1 MTKLLTVRDDLVRTR
16 HKTKVDLAENIAGIL
31 NDYKGQF
38 EEYSIQ
44 LEMNMEAKV
53 EYLIDVG
60 DLKAIINNLI
70 SNSIKALREVEDRAR
85 KILVELKKADRFII
99 IKIQDNG
106 CGIDETNR
114 EKIFDPF
121 FSTTQKYGGFG
132 IGLTIVDEMLKRVW
146 RALEL
151 VEMETEGACFWQ
163 N

>member
-1 MTKLLTVRDDLVRTR
+1 
-16 HKTKVDLAENIAGIL
+16 
-31 NDYKGQF
+31 
-38 EEYSIQ
+38 
-44 LEMNMEAKV
+44 MNMEAKV

-132 IGLTIVDEMLKRVW
+132 IGLTIVDEMLKEYGG
-146 RALEL
+146 ALEL
-151 VEMETEGACFWQ
+151 VEMETEGACFLAKLRR
-163 N
+163 